1 MIEFGAQDRTL
12 EVTADRG
19 RFRVDQVDRYR
30 GQQLTLNAANAA
42 DLLRRG
48 QRVTIP
54 ADVKLLW
61 QLQSFLASS
70 GHIIR

>member
-12 EVTADRG
+12 EISAKYG
-19 RFRVDQVDRYR
+19 RFRVDQVDRFR

-42 DLLRRG
+42 DLLRQG
-48 QRVTIP
+48 HRVTIP
-54 ADVKLLW
+54 ADAKLLY
-61 QLQSFLASS
+61 QTQSFLASS